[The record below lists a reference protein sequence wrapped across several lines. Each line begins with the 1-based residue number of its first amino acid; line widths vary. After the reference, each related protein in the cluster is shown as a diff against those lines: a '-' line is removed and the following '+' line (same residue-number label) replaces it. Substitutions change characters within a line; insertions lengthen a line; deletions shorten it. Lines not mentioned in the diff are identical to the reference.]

1 MTSQFKTVFLLVLLS
16 AIIIAI
22 GGMIGGRGGVIIA
35 FIFALIMNV
44 GSYWYS
50 DSIVLRAYNARELA
64 PEEAPMLHQIVEDLA
79 RNAGI
84 PKPRVCSVPDQAP
97 NAFATGRDPDRKSV
111 V

>member
-50 DSIVLRAYNARELA
+50 DSIGSSHAAS
-64 PEEAPMLHQIVEDLA
+64 D
-79 RNAGI
+79 
-84 PKPRVCSVPDQAP
+84 C
-97 NAFATGRDPDRKSV
+97 
-111 V
+111 